1 MSALTLLGLLA
12 HVCLDLLDDL
22 RDVLDQLI
30 LLNVARLERFRTARL
45 QCTSNLS
52 TEGLD
57 IWRLTKQR
65 EDWLGSY
72 GAGQSDGARAGRWGA
87 LRDHGAPG
95 NGDAR
100 RLDLALR
107 CGLRALPCVGRL
119 SRRPR
124 RGDLSARAAW
134 GGHRATAAS
143 DAGLEPLDLVL
154 LALKVR
160 RQLRKQN
167 TQAPALSQKNWLK

>member
-72 GAGQSDGARAGRWGA
+72 DAGQSDGARAGRWGA

-107 CGLRALPCVGRL
+107 CGLRALPCVGGL
-119 SRRPR
+119 AR
-124 RGDLSARAAW
+124 RGDLTRRHARAARR
-134 GGHRATAAS
+134 GHRAPTA
-143 DAGLEPLDLVL
+143 GNL
-154 LALKVR
+154 
-160 RQLRKQN
+160 
-167 TQAPALSQKNWLK
+167 